1 MRGKEL
7 MAVAN
12 GPIIVVSDTH
22 IGLQKSTPKRFAH
35 FLEWLK
41 KGLKTGTLPIVTLAG
56 ERENADPPEKLILL
70 GDLFELWESR
80 AADYA
85 NPVLDGSGVLDTLAH
100 LPCDKIYVPGN
111 HDDTAARYFKIDA
124 VQNGHDFKVT
134 PKHYPE
140 QKEGER
146 IGNMTYFFLHG
157 HRFSRL
163 WTPGV
168 LKSFDFVRRSAYKA
182 HEASPRTLRVGISVF
197 GLVVILAQFSA
208 LGALWANLLRR
219 LPAFVV
225 FLLTVGTIVGWIVS
239 AILAFAQVWRWLQ
252 RLWYTVNSERPSPL
266 TERRFL
272 NRVVGTLKYLN
283 VGDLINLHYYRQVK
297 DTIAADV
304 VVFGHTHIPEI
315 SPPNADGTGKR
326 FVNTGS
332 WLKSNVLAYDTF
344 AYIGED
350 GPRLLRWD
358 DRARI
363 AREFERSS

>member
-1 MRGKEL
+1 
-7 MAVAN
+7 VAN

-22 IGLQKSTPKRFAH
+22 IGLQKRTPKRFAH
-35 FLEWLK
+35 FLEWLR
-41 KGLKTGTLPIVTLAG
+41 KGLTTGTLPIVTLEG

-70 GDLFELWESR
+70 GDLFELWGPR

-85 NPVLDGSGVLDTLAH
+85 NPVLDGSGVLDTLVH

-124 VQNGHDFKVT
+124 PQNGHDFRVI

-146 IGNMTYFFLHG
+146 IGTTTYFFLHG
-157 HRFSRL
+157 HQFSRL

-168 LKSFDFVRRSAYKA
+168 LKSVDFVGRFAYEA
-182 HEASPRTLRVGISVF
+182 HEASPRALRVGLTVF
-197 GLVVILAQFSA
+197 GLLAILTRLRT
-208 LGALWANLLRR
+208 LGALWANVLRR

-225 FLLTVGTIVGWIVS
+225 LLLTVAMAVAWVVS
-239 AILAFAQVWRWLQ
+239 AILAFAQVSRWLQ
-252 RLWYTVNSERPSPL
+252 RLWYVVNPERRSPL

-272 NRVVGTLKYLN
+272 NGIVGTSKYLN

-297 DTIAADV
+297 DTITADV
-304 VVFGHTHIPEI
+304 VVFGHTHVPEI
-315 SPPNADGTGKR
+315 SPPNVGGTGKR

-332 WLKSNVLAYDTF
+332 WLNSDVLAYDTF
-344 AYIGED
+344 AYIGQD
-350 GPRLLRWD
+350 GPRLFRWD